1 MVNAIAVLQG
11 AAAAVFGYVSFHQC
25 GPNDSTAIFANLTGV
40 PPGKHGLHV
49 HQYGDLTNGC
59 DSLGGHYN
67 PFNHTHGGPTDKI
80 RHVGDFGN
88 VEVGEDGTAIFK
100 LNMENVN
107 LLGPHSIIGRGVVLH
122 SGEDDLGQGDSPDSK
137 TTGNAGT
144 RLACGVIGFP
154 SETTN

>member
-25 GPNDSTAIFANLTGV
+25 APGETTTILANLTGV
-40 PPGKHGLHV
+40 PAGKHGLHV
-49 HQYGDLTNGC
+49 HQFGDLSNGC

-67 PFNHTHGGPTDKI
+67 PFNKTHGGPDDEI

-88 VEVGEDGTAIFK
+88 VEVDESGNAIFR
-100 LNMENVN
+100 LNMDNVN
-107 LLGPHSIIGRGVVLH
+107 LIGPHSILGRGVVLH
-122 SGEDDLGQGDSPDSK
+122 AGEDDLGRGDSPDSK
-137 TTGNAGT
+137 TTGNAGA

-154 SETTN
+154 NTQ